1 MLKRYSFQAAQKGEI
16 RPFQISN
23 LGVVQKRPFRA
34 PQGSGRIGAET
45 GEGET
50 KAQSCDN
57 ADCDSS
63 AQEQSLNMISAQ

>member
-1 MLKRYSFQAAQKGEI
+1 MHRLKVLKRNSFQAAQKGEI

-23 LGVVQKRPFRA
+23 LEAGRKIHFRA
-34 PQGSGRIGAET
+34 PQGSRRIGAEI

-57 ADCDSS
+57 C
-63 AQEQSLNMISAQ
+63 